1 MLYLNRYNFKKQK
14 SAHPRRSEHKK
25 LCTGNAQRVTVAHT
39 VYVVDEITHQKAS
52 YLPINYSYYKGQCA
66 KSKFYLNII
75 SPPDLTRW
83 ASDILYL
90 IALIKST

>member
-1 MLYLNRYNFKKQK
+1 MFISLNTK

-66 KSKFYLNII
+66 KSKFIFQKVYTEI
-75 SPPDLTRW
+75 SHELPNL
-83 ASDILYL
+83 
-90 IALIKST
+90 ALKHL